1 MTNAPALTAGRS
13 YAWWDEAAAA
23 EASYWLEE
31 IDLNGQRVM
40 HGPISPRAVG
50 GPPPAEGRAAALG
63 RLGQGRPMVRP
74 VLREPEMATTKSAA
88 GPRPQALSLAGA
100 GERDPRRD
108 APRPTAA
115 SAGRRAGAQDR
126 RA

>member
-1 MTNAPALTAGRS
+1 MMLVLPRLAPALTAGRS
-13 YAWWDEAAAA
+13 YAWWDEAAA

-40 HGPISPRAVG
+40 HGPISPRAVD

-74 VLREPEMATTKSAA
+74 VLREPEMATTMVQEEF
-88 GPRPQALSLAGA
+88 P
-100 GERDPRRD
+100 
-108 APRPTAA
+108 A
-115 SAGRRAGAQDR
+115 SVPSTN
-126 RA
+126 